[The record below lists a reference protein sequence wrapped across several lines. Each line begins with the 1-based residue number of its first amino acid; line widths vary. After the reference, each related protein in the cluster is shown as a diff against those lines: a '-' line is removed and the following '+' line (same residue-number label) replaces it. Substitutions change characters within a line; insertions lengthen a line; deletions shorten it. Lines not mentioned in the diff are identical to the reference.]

1 MIRATALALLGNY
14 PDEKALNTL
23 KLRLTDEDP
32 IIRHY
37 AVRNLRPTTIEE
49 YKSAFVPLL
58 TDPVKAVRAE
68 AALQLSQLPPE
79 TFDTT
84 WIKIFGEALAE
95 YEQSMEYVADFP
107 TGSYNLGN
115 LYSRKGNA
123 VEAEKFYRMAILTDN
138 LFYPAKIN
146 LAMLY
151 NSMQQNERAEQLFR
165 EVIRDHPEQSEV
177 YYSLGLL
184 LAEMNKLRQ
193 SAEILEMAAERM
205 PQRARIFYNLGLI
218 YQYINQTAK
227 SEQNLLKAVELE
239 PENQDFIYAL
249 VDLYTK
255 TGNPDK
261 ATSWQLMLQNQ
272 RELR

>member
-1 MIRATALALLGNY
+1 VMIRATALALLGNY

-37 AVRNLRPTTIEE
+37 AVRNLRPTNIDGF
-49 YKSAFVPLL
+49 KSAFVPML

-107 TGSYNLGN
+107 TGSYNLAN

-123 VEAEKFYRMAILTDN
+123 AEAERMYNKAIDMDHE
-138 LFYPAKIN
+138 FYPAKIN

-151 NSMQQNERAEQLFR
+151 NSVQQNEKAEKLFR

-193 SAEILEMAAERM
+193 SAEILEIAAERM

-218 YQYINQTAK
+218 YQYINQPVKA
-227 SEQNLLKAVELE
+227 EQNLLKAAELA

-249 VDLYTK
+249 VDFYSRN
-255 TGNPDK
+255 GNGDE
-261 ATSWQLMLQNQ
+261 AGSW
-272 RELR
+272 RSKLR